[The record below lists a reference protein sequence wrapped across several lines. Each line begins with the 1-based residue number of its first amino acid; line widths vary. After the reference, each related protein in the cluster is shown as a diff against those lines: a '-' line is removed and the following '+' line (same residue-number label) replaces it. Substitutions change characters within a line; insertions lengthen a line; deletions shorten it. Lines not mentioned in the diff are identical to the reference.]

1 MLRRDLDAAGVPFED
16 TAGRRLDFHSL
27 RGTFATNLAMAGV
40 SPKAAQELM
49 RHSDIN
55 LTMRTYTQ
63 LSLIDVASDL
73 NKLPSLPTGEPQT
86 LRATGTDAC
95 ALEPKTYA
103 LRKHRPASVTTKPD
117 EGLQPVQVA
126 GCTNGCTREPE
137 NDLGCT
143 PAESAT
149 EPVDAELSKVIGA
162 WPTLPEHLK
171 AAVMAL
177 VATVQNSS
185 R

>member
-1 MLRRDLDAAGVPFED
+1 MATKKRHHPRGKRRSEKPPF
-16 TAGRRLDFHSL
+16 G
-27 RGTFATNLAMAGV
+27 
-40 SPKAAQELM
+40 
-49 RHSDIN
+49 
-55 LTMRTYTQ
+55 
-63 LSLIDVASDL
+63 
-73 NKLPSLPTGEPQT
+73 
-86 LRATGTDAC
+86 
-95 ALEPKTYA
+95 LEPKTYA

-137 NDLGCT
+137 NDRGCSS
-143 PAESAT
+143 AESAT
-149 EPVDAELSKVIGA
+149 EPVDAGLSKVIGA

-177 VATVQNSS
+177 VATVGPMAVLARQTAADEK